1 MNLLKDL
8 FHFTLFLFG
17 AVIRM
22 ENLNYPNLVMLT
34 NRIII
39 IIYIILWI

>member
-8 FHFTLFLFG
+8 FHFTMFLFG
-17 AVIRM
+17 AVIIID
-22 ENLNYPNLVMLT
+22 NLKYQNTLILI

-39 IIYIILWI
+39 TIILIKWI